1 MNNEKRHI
9 LISAIAWLA
18 VLLCYAYSITLDSTK
33 IPTTDCQSFDRFGR
47 GIGCDEQDLG
57 DL

>member
-1 MNNEKRHI
+1 MNNDQRQI

-18 VLLCYAYSITLDSTK
+18 VALCYAYSITLDARK

-47 GIGCDEQDLG
+47 GIGCDAQDLG